1 MLTKGQNQVCKRC
14 IMDTTTSLIKF
25 NDEGICNFCV
35 ENDRIKA
42 SFNFKDKGHL
52 KSNFDKLISEIK
64 ERGANEK
71 YDSLIGISGGFDST
85 YVTYIAKK
93 NGLRPLLV
101 HFDNGWNT
109 NEATLNIN
117 NIVKNSGFDLYTYV
131 INWEQF
137 KDLQIAYFKASVI
150 DIEVPTDQLIFA
162 ALYDVAK
169 KYNIKSILTG
179 ENVYTETI
187 MPRDWAFEHKLDYT
201 NLVNIH
207 KAYGKSKLVNFPK
220 LSLSYQQKLTR
231 LGFKKYSLIT
241 YCPFNYHE
249 LVNEM
254 NDVFGWKNPEDKHF
268 ESVFTRFYQGYI
280 LPKKFN
286 VDKRKVHYSNLINS
300 GFLTRDEAF
309 DKMKNPPYSLQM
321 QNEDLEYILK
331 KWDMSLEEFEVIMKK
346 PEVNHDVFGYD
357 KESKFEKLIEYLKLV
372 YKFKIAYPLGIEKRP
387 VS

>member
-1 MLTKGQNQVCKRC
+1 
-14 IMDTTTSLIKF
+14 
-25 NDEGICNFCV
+25 
-35 ENDRIKA
+35 
-42 SFNFKDKGHL
+42 
-52 KSNFDKLISEIK
+52 
-64 ERGANEK
+64 
-71 YDSLIGISGGFDST
+71 
-85 YVTYIAKK
+85 
-93 NGLRPLLV
+93 
-101 HFDNGWNT
+101 
-109 NEATLNIN
+109 
-117 NIVKNSGFDLYTYV
+117 
-131 INWEQF
+131 
-137 KDLQIAYFKASVI
+137 
-150 DIEVPTDQLIFA
+150 
-162 ALYDVAK
+162 
-169 KYNIKSILTG
+169 
-179 ENVYTETI
+179 
-187 MPRDWAFEHKLDYT
+187 
-201 NLVNIH
+201 
-207 KAYGKSKLVNFPK
+207 
-220 LSLSYQQKLTR
+220 
-231 LGFKKYSLIT
+231 
-241 YCPFNYHE
+241 
-249 LVNEM
+249 M